1 MNMAGVM
8 PVIFASSIVSVPATI
23 ATFFPGSGFA
33 KFVENWFNYDT
44 WIYLVVN
51 IVLIFLFSYF
61 YIMIS
66 FNPIEV
72 ANNIKNQGGSIPGI
86 RPGKPTSDYIKKIL
100 DCITTL
106 GAVFLAVIAG
116 VPMLVN
122 IINSILVENK
132 LSAYTFPGMAFAG
145 TSMLIVVG
153 VALETF
159 RSLESQLAMR
169 NYKGFLD

>member
-8 PVIFASSIVSVPATI
+8 PVIFASSIVSIPATI
-23 ATFFPGSGFA
+23 ATFVPDSGFA

-51 IVLIFLFSYF
+51 IVLIFAFSYF

-66 FNPIEV
+66 FNPVEV

-100 DCITTL
+100 GRITTL
-106 GAVFLAVIAG
+106 GAVFLAFIAG
-116 VPMLVN
+116 FPMLVN
-122 IINSILVENK
+122 IINSILVDNK
-132 LSAYTFPGMAFAG
+132 HTELTFSGIAFGG
-145 TSMLIVVG
+145 TSLLIVVG